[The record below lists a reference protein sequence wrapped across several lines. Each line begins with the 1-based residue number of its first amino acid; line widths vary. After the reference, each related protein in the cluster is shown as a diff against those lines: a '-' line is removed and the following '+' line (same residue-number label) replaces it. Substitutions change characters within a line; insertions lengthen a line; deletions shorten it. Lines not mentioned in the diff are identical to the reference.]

1 MIFRGKVT
9 ANACNEKDA
18 PNGIKCAGPRSSRVG
33 AVCGRRDPKT
43 CVYKMAGSGTS
54 GLFGTPKQV
63 AVERG
68 LAEFRSGRP
77 VIVTSAGERVVALPV
92 ECMSDQ
98 RLAAFRLLCAPGRP
112 HLLVTARRARALGLD
127 AAGPTGLAIGDLH
140 DAAAIFSLAARAQV
154 ARHLE
159 VVAVGETAPAAIEL
173 AKLAQLLPALL
184 VADAST
190 AAVDANEPPL
200 VEVAAEAVA
209 QFQRTAIAS
218 LAVVAETA
226 IPLNGGIPAR
236 FVVFR
241 DAVGG
246 TPIAVIIGQPDL
258 AQPVSVRLHSACLT
272 GDVFG
277 SRRCDCGDQLR
288 LALPQL
294 EQHGGGI
301 ILYLE
306 QEGRGLGLANKIRA
320 YQLQEAG
327 LDTVDANT
335 VLGFD
340 DDERDYGI
348 AVRMLQLLGC
358 TRGRLLTNNPAKL
371 DGLSN
376 AGIDVSGRVPLQGP
390 INSDNRRYL
399 TAKATRAGHK
409 LDHILGALAE
419 PEEGSRES

>member
-9 ANACNEKDA
+9 ANARNQKDA
-18 PNGIKCAGPRSSRVG
+18 PNGIKSAGARSYQVG
-33 AVCGRRDPKT
+33 VVCGRRDPKT
-43 CVYKMAGSGTS
+43 YVCDMAGSGTS

-77 VIVTSAGERVVALPV
+77 VIVRSAGERVVALPV
-92 ECMSDQ
+92 DGMSDQ
-98 RLAAFRLLCAPGRP
+98 GLAAFRLLCAPERP

-127 AAGPTGLAIGDLH
+127 ASGPTGLAIGDLH
-140 DAAAIFSLAARAQV
+140 NAAAIFSLAARAQV

-159 VVAVGETAPAAIEL
+159 VVAVNETAPAAIEL

-184 VADAST
+184 VADASAT
-190 AAVDANEPPL
+190 AVDANEPPL
-200 VEVAAEAVA
+200 VDVAAEAVA
-209 QFQRTAIAS
+209 QFRRTASAS

-358 TRGRLLTNNPAKL
+358 TRVRLLTNNPAKL

-409 LDHILGALAE
+409 LDHILGTLAE
-419 PEEGSRES
+419 PGEGSRES

>member
-1 MIFRGKVT
+1 
-9 ANACNEKDA
+9 
-18 PNGIKCAGPRSSRVG
+18 
-33 AVCGRRDPKT
+33 
-43 CVYKMAGSGTS
+43 MAGSGTS

-68 LAEFRSGRP
+68 LGEFRSGRP
-77 VIVTSAGERVVALPV
+77 VIVSSAGKRVVALPV
-92 ECMSDQ
+92 DGMSDQ
-98 RLAAFRLLCAPGRP
+98 GLAAFRLLCAPGRP

-140 DAAAIFSLAARAQV
+140 NAAAIFSLAARAQV

-159 VVAVGETAPAAIEL
+159 VVEAGETAPAAIEL

-209 QFQRTAIAS
+209 QFRRTASAS

-246 TPIAVIIGQPDL
+246 TPIAVIVGQPNL

-358 TRGRLLTNNPAKL
+358 TRVRLLTNNPAKL

-390 INSDNRRYL
+390 INSHNRRYL
-399 TAKATRAGHK
+399 AAKATRAGHK

-419 PEEGSRES
+419 PGEGSRES

>member
-1 MIFRGKVT
+1 MWF
-9 ANACNEKDA
+9 
-18 PNGIKCAGPRSSRVG
+18 
-33 AVCGRRDPKT
+33 CGCGPKT
-43 CVYKMAGSGTS
+43 CVCVMAGSETS

-77 VIVTSAGERVVALPV
+77 VIVTSADKRAVALPV
-92 ECMSDQ
+92 DGMSDQ
-98 RLAAFRLLCAPGRP
+98 GLAAFRLLCAPGRP

-140 DAAAIFSLAARAQV
+140 NAAAIFALAAEAQV
-154 ARHLE
+154 TRHLQ
-159 VVAVGETAPAAIEL
+159 VVAVSRTAT
-173 AKLAQLLPALL
+173 
-184 VADAST
+184 VDAS
-190 AAVDANEPPL
+190 DPPL
-200 VEVAAEAVA
+200 VSVAADAVA
-209 QFQRTAIAS
+209 QFRDAAIAS

-226 IPLNGGIPAR
+226 IPLNGGLQAR

-241 DAVGG
+241 DAIGG
-246 TPIAVIIGQPDL
+246 TPIAVIVGKPDL
-258 AQPVSVRLHSACLT
+258 ARPVLVRLHSACLT

-277 SRRCDCGDQLR
+277 SRRCDCGDELR

-320 YQLQEAG
+320 YQLQDTG

-340 DDERDYGI
+340 DDERDYGV
-348 AVRMLQLLGC
+348 AVRMLQQLGC
-358 TRGRLLTNNPAKL
+358 ASVRLLTNNPAKL
-371 DGLSN
+371 DGLSH
-376 AGIDVSGRVPLQGP
+376 AGIDVSGRVPLHVP
-390 INSDNRRYL
+390 VNADNARYL
-399 TAKATRAGHK
+399 TAKATRAGHQ
-409 LDHILGALAE
+409 LDHVLDALTDADA
-419 PEEGSRES
+419 SRRKP

>member
-1 MIFRGKVT
+1 M
-9 ANACNEKDA
+9 
-18 PNGIKCAGPRSSRVG
+18 
-33 AVCGRRDPKT
+33 
-43 CVYKMAGSGTS
+43 S
-54 GLFGTPKQV
+54 GLFGVPTQV

-77 VIVTSAGERVVALPV
+77 VIVTSGKERTLVLPV
-92 ECMSDQ
+92 DGMTDQ
-98 RLAAFRLLCAPGRP
+98 GLLAFRQLCAPARP
-112 HLLVTARRARALGLD
+112 RLLVTARRARALGLN
-127 AAGPTGLAIGDLH
+127 AIGPTGLAIGDVH
-140 DAAAIFSLAARAQV
+140 DRAAVFSLAADAQV
-154 ARHLE
+154 TRHLE
-159 VVAVGETAPAAIEL
+159 VAPSSETASAAIEL

-184 VADAST
+184 FCEAGTQPAH
-190 AAVDANEPPL
+190 ANEAPL
-200 VEVAAEAVA
+200 VTVAADAVA
-209 QFQRTAIAS
+209 QFRHTAIAS
-218 LAVVAETA
+218 VAVVAEAA

-236 FVVFR
+236 FVIFR
-241 DAVGG
+241 DVLGG
-246 TPIAVIIGQPDL
+246 TPVAVIVGQPDL
-258 AQPVSVRLHSACLT
+258 AQPVAVRLHSACLT

-294 EQHGGGI
+294 AQHGGGI

-358 TRGRLLTNNPAKL
+358 TRVRLLTNNPAKL
-371 DGLSN
+371 EGLSQ
-376 AGIDVSGRVPLQGP
+376 AGIDVSGRVPLHGP
-390 INSDNRRYL
+390 INADNRRYL
-399 TAKATRAGHK
+399 TAKAMRAGHK

-419 PEEGSRES
+419 PDGAT